1 MIFVTVGMHNVG
13 FERLVKKMDEIAGKI
28 DEEVI
33 IQKGYTRY
41 EPKKAI
47 FFNFVTEKEIKELSR
62 KARVVVTHGAM
73 SMIEALQQGSMAI
86 AVPRLK
92 EYREIIDDHQLY
104 LVQALEQKGW
114 VKAVYDVNDLE
125 AVLQSTLT
133 APVIERDRRL
143 VIALRTYLDKVQ
155 AKLNSRGSTIV

>member
-13 FERLVKKMDEIAGKI
+13 FERLVKKMDEIAGKMN
-28 DEEVI
+28 EEVI

-41 EPKKAI
+41 EPKKAR
-47 FFNFVTEKEIKELSR
+47 FFNFTTQKEVEELCQ

-73 SMIEALQQGSMAI
+73 SVLEALQQGSPVI
-86 AVPRLK
+86 AFPRLK
-92 EYREIIDDHQLY
+92 EYGEIIDDHQLY
-104 LVQALEQKGW
+104 LVQALEKKGW

-133 APVIERDRRL
+133 DIVIERDRRL
-143 VIALRTYLDKVQ
+143 VIALRTYLDKLQ
-155 AKLNSRGSTIV
+155 TQLNSRG